1 MSFPPLTIWTELM
14 DVDFRQH
21 FVDVDGVRTRVL
33 EAGDGPPLV
42 LLNGTSGHLECYA
55 RNVGDLAE
63 HFRVVCYDMVG
74 HGYTGKP
81 DVPYTLPVYADHL
94 DGLLTALGIERA
106 SLSGESL
113 GSWVA
118 AWFAAHT
125 PQRADRL
132 ILNTPGNVL
141 MKEDVMAKISQSTL
155 KAVREASPET
165 VRPRLEWLFAAK
177 NRHLVTDELV
187 AVRTAI
193 YAQPEFQ
200 RAVENILVLQDV
212 ETRRKY
218 TWDREWCGRIEAPTL
233 VMSASEDPTGT
244 PDEGR
249 LLASWIPG
257 STFVLVEDAAHW
269 PQWEKPKEFLQMHLD
284 FLGVTQAA

>member
-1 MSFPPLTIWTELM
+1 MTFPPLTIWTELN
-14 DVDFRQH
+14 DVDFRLH
-21 FVDVDGVRTRVL
+21 FVDVEGVRTRVL
-33 EAGDGPPLV
+33 EAGDGPPLI

-55 RNVGDLAE
+55 RNIGDLSR
-63 HFRVVCYDMVG
+63 HWRVISYDMIG
-74 HGYTGKP
+74 HGYTDKP
-81 DVPYTLPVYADHL
+81 DFPYTLPIYAEHL
-94 DGLLTALGIERA
+94 GGLMTALGVERA
-106 SLSGESL
+106 CLSGESL

-125 PQRADRL
+125 PARAERI

-141 MKEDVMAKISQSTL
+141 MKEDVMAKIYESTL
-155 KAVREASPET
+155 RAVREASPET
-165 VRPRLEWLFAAK
+165 VRPRLEWLFAES
-177 NRHLVTDELV
+177 NRHLVTEELV

-193 YAQPEFQ
+193 YSQPEFQ
-200 RAVENILVLQDV
+200 KSIENILVLQDV

-218 TWDREWCGRIEAPTL
+218 TWDPAWCGKIQCPTL

-257 STFVLVEDAAHW
+257 AEFVLVEDAAHW
-269 PQWEKPKEFLQMHLD
+269 PQWEKPEEFLQMHLD
-284 FLGVTQAA
+284 FLGASLTA